1 MLTGLRVENVK
12 LMMCD
17 ILIIFMY
24 DILDYI
30 LTFLHL

>member
-1 MLTGLRVENVK
+1 MLTGLCVENMK
-12 LMMCD
+12 LMMYD

>member
-1 MLTGLRVENVK
+1 MLTGLCVGNMK
-12 LMMCD
+12 LIMCD